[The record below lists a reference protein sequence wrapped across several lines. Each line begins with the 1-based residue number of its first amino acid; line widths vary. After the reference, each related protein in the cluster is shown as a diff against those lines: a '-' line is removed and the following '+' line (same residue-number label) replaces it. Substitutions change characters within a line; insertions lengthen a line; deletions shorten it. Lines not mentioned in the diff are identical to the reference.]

1 MLQLPILAELLFFSY
16 SILHKHQKCPLIR
29 SQMLTL
35 LSDEQ
40 YHPDEVLTLCINTE
54 QELRELE
61 SLVYNLNR
69 IISQMIGVFSDPEKV
84 SVEIQQ
90 ELPKYTGQLKEN
102 IKSSITDNY
111 ISRLKCFQEWV
122 YIISMQLKGGIRHS
136 AEEHLLA

>member
-1 MLQLPILAELLFFSY
+1 
-16 SILHKHQKCPLIR
+16 
-29 SQMLTL
+29 MLTL